1 MELINEIKAIFDLKK
16 LPTKFFLVFSIVSG
30 FILFSDEDL
39 LKKLNLAKIDENY
52 GTFIG
57 LVFLLSSGLVIVNL
71 IIWINKKLYF
81 EYRFSKSKGE
91 LAKSLKML
99 DPHEKS
105 VIREFSIRQ
114 QSSVSMPIDD
124 PVITGLIDKGIL
136 KFNKQFGDSMITSMG
151 KAPVSL
157 GKYAEKLIRLEDI
170 DLKND
175 LSESE
180 KEEILN
186 KRPHWVNRWS

>member
-16 LPTKFFLVFSIVSG
+16 LPTKFFIVFSVVSG
-30 FILFSDEDL
+30 FILFSDESLLTRLDL
-39 LKKLNLAKIDENY
+39 SKIDEKY

-57 LVFLLSSGLVIVNL
+57 LVFLLSTGLVIVNL

-81 EYRFSKSKGE
+81 EYRFSKSKRE
-91 LAKSLKML
+91 LANSLKML

-157 GKYAEKLIRLEDI
+157 GKYAEKLITLGDI
-170 DLKND
+170 DLKKN
-175 LSESE
+175 LSELE

-186 KRPHWVNRWS
+186 KRPNWVSRYS

>member
-16 LPTKFFLVFSIVSG
+16 LPTKFFLVFSVVSG
-30 FILFSDEDL
+30 FILFSNVSL
-39 LKKLNLAKIDENY
+39 LSKLSLEKIDEKY

-57 LVFLLSSGLVIVNL
+57 LVFLISTGLLIVNI
-71 IIWINKKLYF
+71 IIWINKKVYF
-81 EYRFSKSKGE
+81 EYRFSKSKKE
-91 LAKSLKML
+91 LANSLKML

-105 VIREFSIRQ
+105 VIREFIIRQ
-114 QSSVSMPIDD
+114 QSSISMPYDD

-157 GKYAEKLIRLEDI
+157 GKYAKKLITLEDI
-170 DLKND
+170 DLKKNPT
-175 LSESE
+175 ESE

-186 KRPHWVNRWS
+186 RRPSWISRWH

>member
-1 MELINEIKAIFDLKK
+1 MELMNEIKAIFDLKK

-99 DPHEKS
+99 DPHEKPE
-105 VIREFSIRQ
+105 IREFSIRQ

>member
-1 MELINEIKAIFDLKK
+1 MELMNEIKAIFDLKK

-81 EYRFSKSKGE
+81 VYRFSKSKSE